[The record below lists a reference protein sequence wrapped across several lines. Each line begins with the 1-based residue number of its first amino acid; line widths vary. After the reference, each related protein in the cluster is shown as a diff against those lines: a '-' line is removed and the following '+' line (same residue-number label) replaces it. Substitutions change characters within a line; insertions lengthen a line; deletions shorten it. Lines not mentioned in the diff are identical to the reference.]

1 VSQVRSN
8 KVKEEKLEHAE
19 ALKTENLH
27 DKLYVDK
34 YIQRRIIFKQ
44 QVSYT
49 KFRKFVLCGGVE
61 EGVIGSATD
70 NQKYQCCISKSIRYT
85 NANVTIII
93 ITLYKNIQTS

>member
-1 VSQVRSN
+1 VRSN

-44 QVSYT
+44 QVSQNSGNLSCVGEW
-49 KFRKFVLCGGVE
+49 RKV
-61 EGVIGSATD
+61 
-70 NQKYQCCISKSIRYT
+70 
-85 NANVTIII
+85 
-93 ITLYKNIQTS
+93 